1 MSSELATV
9 EHGALAR
16 EQDLGIPVEQLVARV
31 KKIKAVQ
38 ASVMQRDHHYGL
50 IPGVNKPT
58 LLKPGAEVLC
68 LTFQLAPEFRLE
80 ERWDGDHLEV
90 VAHCVLTHAPSGTK
104 VGSGIGSCSTKE
116 TKYAYRKGERLCPN
130 CSKPTIIK
138 GKAEYGG
145 GWVCF
150 TKKGGC
156 GAKFKDGDQAIEGQS
171 ADRVANPDLP
181 DTYNTV
187 RKMACKRALVAA
199 VLIVT
204 CASEL
209 FTQDVEDMP
218 HDEEQPSRAH
228 AQSRANAPKPAPAAS
243 PLQGVPTSQD
253 LEKTLAEIAA
263 IPTMEGLVAH
273 AQANRAKRW
282 SKTQV
287 EALKQASADRKAQL
301 ESSEYR
307 DEGDGE
313 PGEEIPF

>member
-80 ERWDGDHLEV
+80 ERWDGDHLDV

-228 AQSRANAPKPAPAAS
+228 AQSRANAPKPAPG
-243 PLQGVPTSQD
+243 GVAPAGRSHQPGPREDARRDRGHSDHGRPRRACAGEPRQAVEQD
-253 LEKTLAEIAA
+253 A
-263 IPTMEGLVAH
+263 G
-273 AQANRAKRW
+273 RG
-282 SKTQV
+282 V
-287 EALKQASADRKAQL
+287 EA
-301 ESSEYR
+301 
-307 DEGDGE
+307 GE
-313 PGEEIPF
+313 CRPQGAARELGISRRG